1 MAKLLNTLRK
11 RAGVR
16 TLLSAVNSNPKVA
29 KNGKLGVLTAVLH
42 LAPGNMSGH
51 EVCPKR
57 SAGCTAACLHFAG
70 SPAYMSG
77 KTTARIARTKLLFAD
92 RNLFMNILALEIAE
106 HVALAAKENMEPA
119 IRLNGTSDIVWEKK
133 KFILFPEV
141 SATLQKFHAT
151 DIINLFPTISFYD
164 YTAIPGRNTPQNYH
178 LTFSAKEDNQAEVL
192 SELGRGTNI
201 AMVFFGGKAPLQIT
215 LGGRNLV
222 VVDGDE
228 HDYRP
233 ADISNAIIG
242 LKAKGTK
249 GKRDTSGFVHSL
261 PSNDNASL
269 IEEAA

>member
-29 KNGKLGVLTAVLH
+29 KNGKLGILTAVLH

-57 SAGCTAACLHFAG
+57 SAGCSAACLHFAG

-106 HVALAAKENMEPA
+106 HLKLAEKENMEPA

-141 SATLQKFHAT
+141 SEILDGPSGTN
-151 DIINLFPTISFYD
+151 IISLFPTISFYD
-164 YTAIPGRNTPQNYH
+164 YTAIPNRTPPANYD
-178 LTFSAKEDNQAEVL
+178 LTFSAKEDNDRDVL
-192 SELGRGTNI
+192 GALKQGLNVAVVFGRKLP
-201 AMVFFGGKAPLQIT
+201 VQLT
-215 LGGRNLV
+215 LGGKNLV
-222 VVDGDE
+222 VIDGDE

-233 ADISNAIIG
+233 SDPRGVVIG
-242 LKAKGTK
+242 LKAKGAK
-249 GKRDTSGFVHSL
+249 GKQDTSGFVQSL
-261 PSNDNASL
+261 PSNDDIPQLAGV
-269 IEEAA
+269 A